1 MPSPPN
7 SEVFGGF
14 AIPEPLLA
22 PGGSTDFDTLAA
34 NAVVAASPRPDPIL
48 LDQLDPRSRPLRS
61 TLGKRIARIVVFA
74 SLARPAPALA
84 ADAPLGVV
92 MQANLAHVK
101 QSNLTKG
108 ATVYSGEELS
118 TDDGGSLDL
127 EIASSRIGLAAGS
140 RAHFYSGANGV
151 VADLTDGTLTFRRN
165 GGADGIEV
173 VASDVRIVPKG
184 GGPATGQV
192 TFLSPCKITISS
204 VAGEIAVTAGK
215 ESRIVKEGEVYSVLP
230 KTGILAVK
238 SYISPEDP
246 AYHDSHTH
254 QTCALAGS
262 PRDPAQFRKIGLLAA
277 AGGAGALIGLKFLTS
292 HPGMESPDKP

>member
-14 AIPEPLLA
+14 AIPEPLLT

-61 TLGKRIARIVVFA
+61 TLGKRIASIVVFA

-118 TDDGGSLDL
+118 TDDGGSLDWRSRVR
-127 EIASSRIGLAAGS
+127 ASAWPP
-140 RAHFYSGANGV
+140 GA
-151 VADLTDGTLTFRRN
+151 
-165 GGADGIEV
+165 
-173 VASDVRIVPKG
+173 VRI
-184 GGPATGQV
+184 
-192 TFLSPCKITISS
+192 F
-204 VAGEIAVTAGK
+204 
-215 ESRIVKEGEVYSVLP
+215 
-230 KTGILAVK
+230 
-238 SYISPEDP
+238 
-246 AYHDSHTH
+246 
-254 QTCALAGS
+254 
-262 PRDPAQFRKIGLLAA
+262 
-277 AGGAGALIGLKFLTS
+277 
-292 HPGMESPDKP
+292 